1 MNKSRLFISWEL
13 SAPISKV
20 YICSRISF
28 SNCLDIKNGL
38 RLPCI
43 ASNDL
48 GIKSVS
54 TGSLAWYELSL
65 VGRKIFLSFLV
76 VATRGIEN
84 WAMDIVERIFGISL
98 TIQYSCWNMSIAIDP
113 NQWIAL
119 NYGNWIILIFFH
131 RNVDFLPLIYYVKF
145 LYTPT

>member
-20 YICSRISF
+20 YICSRIGF

-48 GIKSVS
+48 GIKNVS

-65 VGRKIFLSFLV
+65 VGRKIFLSRCCYKRDWELGNGYCWKNIWDFSNHLILLLRYVLFILSWFL
-76 VATRGIEN
+76 IQLECLQKK
-84 WAMDIVERIFGISL
+84 ISAWLGNAVHPFIKFTVTNL
-98 TIQYSCWNMSIAIDP
+98 TI
-113 NQWIAL
+113 L
-119 NYGNWIILIFFH
+119 H
-131 RNVDFLPLIYYVKF
+131 LP
-145 LYTPT
+145 

>member
-20 YICSRISF
+20 YICSRIGF

-48 GIKSVS
+48 GIKSVLA
-54 TGSLAWYELSL
+54 GSLAWYELSL
-65 VGRKIFLSFLV
+65 VGRKMFLFFLV
-76 VATRGIEN
+76 VVTREIEN

-98 TIQYSCWNMSIAIDP
+98 TISYSCWDMSF
-113 NQWIAL
+113 L
-119 NYGNWIILIFFH
+119 FSL
-131 RNVDFLPLIYYVKF
+131 DFLYNLNACKKEFSLIGKCCSSVYKVYSD
-145 LYTPT
+145 